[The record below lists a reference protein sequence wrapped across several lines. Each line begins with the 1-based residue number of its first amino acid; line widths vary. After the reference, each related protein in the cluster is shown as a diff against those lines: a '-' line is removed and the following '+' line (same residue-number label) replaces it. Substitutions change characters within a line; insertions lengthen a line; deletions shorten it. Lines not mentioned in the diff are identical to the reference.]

1 MTERWNEERE
11 THSAAFEN
19 ARRIS
24 QARRRAEEELL
35 RAQGELRNQSEWLRV
50 TLASIGDAVI
60 TTDTEGNVTS
70 VNRVAEQLTGWPI
83 QDAKGRPLDQVF
95 RIVNE
100 DTREEVESPTE
111 RALREGRI
119 VGLANHTLLIARN
132 GHETPIDDSVAPIR
146 DESGRVHGVI
156 LIFRSISE
164 RKEAEE
170 ALRQSERE
178 LSDFF
183 ENASVA
189 MHWLGPDGKIL
200 RVNRAELNM
209 LGYAP
214 EEYLGHHIAE
224 FHVDQ
229 DIIND
234 LLARLAA
241 GETVQDCEARMRC
254 KDGSVKHV
262 LIDSSVR
269 WVAGEFVH
277 TRCFTRDI
285 TDRKQA
291 ELARAR
297 LAAIVE
303 SSQDAIISKTL
314 EGRIVSWNAGAEHT
328 FGYKAE
334 EAIGRS
340 IMILVP
346 EERHDEER
354 VILERLRRGERIEHY
369 ETVRIAKDGR
379 RVDVSLTISPVRDDS
394 GRIIGGSKISRD
406 ITARKRAEQRLATQ
420 NTVTRYLAESE
431 SLESAAP
438 LILQAICENQ
448 SWEVGALWCVDDD
461 AQVLRC
467 VDFYHEP
474 SIQVPQFEALSR
486 KTAFRKGK
494 GLPGRIWAENQVAC
508 IPDVVRDANFP
519 RVSAAVAEGLH
530 AGFGFPIT
538 LRNDV
543 LGVVEFFSFETRQPS
558 QHLLIM
564 MAAIGS
570 QIGQFIERRRAERA
584 SAALLATLKET
595 DRRKDEFLAM
605 LAHELR
611 NPLAPIHNAVQI
623 YRRAAPPS
631 RDLNSATDV
640 IDRQVRQLTRLV
652 DDLLDV
658 SRITRGKV
666 ELRQEPVELSDVLQ
680 SALEA
685 SRPLIEK
692 SEHALTI
699 DIPGQPIRLNA
710 DPTRLAQ
717 VFLNLLNNAAKYT
730 DPGGHI
736 CLAAERHGDEVV
748 VRVKDNGIGIP
759 ADMLP
764 RVFELFAQVDRS
776 MDRADGGLGIGLTLV
791 ERLVAMH
798 GGTVKANSEGP
809 GKGSEFVVRLPLAE
823 SLPVPAK
830 EASRPIRPAK
840 RRILVVDDNRDA
852 ADSLGLLLQMS
863 GHDVR
868 TARDG
873 LQAVE
878 MAAKFRPDVV
888 LLDIGL
894 PKLNGYETARR
905 IREMEGGQN
914 VLLVAL
920 TGWSQ
925 DEDRR
930 RSREAGF
937 DHHLNK
943 PVEWSELEQL
953 LASRC
958 LS

>member
-1 MTERWNEERE
+1 MTERWDEEDELRSV
-11 THSAAFEN
+11 TLEN
-19 ARRIS
+19 ARSI

-35 RAQGELRNQSEWLRV
+35 RAQDELRNQSEWFRV

-60 TTDTEGNVTS
+60 TTDTDGNVIS
-70 VNRVAEQLTGWPI
+70 LNSAAEQLTGWSI
-83 QDAKGRPLDQVF
+83 QDAKGRPLGQVF

-100 DTREEVESPTE
+100 DTRARVENPTE

-119 VGLANHTLLIARN
+119 VGLANHTILIARN
-132 GHETPIDDSVAPIR
+132 GHETPIDDSAAPIR
-146 DESGRVHGVI
+146 DESNRVHGVI

-189 MHWLGPDGKIL
+189 MHWVGSDGIIL

-209 LGYAP
+209 LGYDL
-214 EEYLGHHIAE
+214 EEYVGHPISE
-224 FHVDQ
+224 FHVDK
-229 DIIND
+229 DVIDD

-254 KDGSVKHV
+254 KDGSIKHV

-269 WVAGEFVH
+269 WVAGKFVH

-314 EGRIVSWNAGAEHT
+314 EGRIVSWNTGAEHT
-328 FGYKAE
+328 FGYRAE

-340 IMILVP
+340 IMILIP

-354 VILERLRRGERIEHY
+354 VILERIRRGQRIEHY

-379 RVDVSLTISPVRDDS
+379 RVAVSLTISPVRDDS
-394 GRIIGGSKISRD
+394 GRIIGVSKISRD
-406 ITARKRAEQRLATQ
+406 ITARKKAEQRLATQ
-420 NTVTRYLAESE
+420 NIVTRYLAESE

-448 SWEVGALWCVDDD
+448 TWQVGALWCLDDE
-461 AQVLRC
+461 AQVLRF
-467 VDFYHEP
+467 VDLYHEP
-474 SIQVPQFEALSR
+474 SIEVPEFEALSR
-486 KTAFRKGK
+486 GTTFKKGE

-508 IPDVVRDANFP
+508 IPDISRDNNFP
-519 RVSAAVAEGLH
+519 RALAARAGGLQ

-543 LGVVEFFSFETRQPS
+543 LGVVEFFSSETRQPS
-558 QHLLIM
+558 QHLLTM

-584 SAALLATLKET
+584 RAALLATLKET

-623 YRRAAPPS
+623 YRRVASPS
-631 RDLNSATDV
+631 RDLQSATEV

-666 ELRQEPVELSDVLQ
+666 ELRKEPLELSDVLQ

-692 SEHALTI
+692 NEHALTI
-699 DIPGQPIRLNA
+699 DISGQPIRLNA

-730 DPGGHI
+730 APGGHI
-736 CLAAERHGDEVV
+736 FLAAKRNGDEVV

-759 ADMLP
+759 
-764 RVFELFAQVDRS
+764 
-776 MDRADGGLGIGLTLV
+776 
-791 ERLVAMH
+791 
-798 GGTVKANSEGP
+798 
-809 GKGSEFVVRLPLAE
+809 
-823 SLPVPAK
+823 
-830 EASRPIRPAK
+830 
-840 RRILVVDDNRDA
+840 
-852 ADSLGLLLQMS
+852 
-863 GHDVR
+863 
-868 TARDG
+868 
-873 LQAVE
+873 
-878 MAAKFRPDVV
+878 
-888 LLDIGL
+888 
-894 PKLNGYETARR
+894 
-905 IREMEGGQN
+905 
-914 VLLVAL
+914 
-920 TGWSQ
+920 
-925 DEDRR
+925 
-930 RSREAGF
+930 
-937 DHHLNK
+937 
-943 PVEWSELEQL
+943 
-953 LASRC
+953 
-958 LS
+958 